1 MSLLGSDTKGQ
12 GSVVLVTAVRPVS
25 PVCVVR
31 RRFAMTSRMAH
42 QYMSNLEKA
51 VQAAVREFW
60 TLDSKQ
66 ATATSSNTSCIPL
79 V

>member
-1 MSLLGSDTKGQ
+1 MA
-12 GSVVLVTAVRPVS
+12 LVAAVRPVT
-25 PVCVVR
+25 PVCVAR
-31 RRFAMTSRMAH
+31 RRFVMTSRMAH
-42 QYMSNLEKA
+42 GYKSNLEKA

-66 ATATSSNTSCIPL
+66 ATATSSNASCIPL